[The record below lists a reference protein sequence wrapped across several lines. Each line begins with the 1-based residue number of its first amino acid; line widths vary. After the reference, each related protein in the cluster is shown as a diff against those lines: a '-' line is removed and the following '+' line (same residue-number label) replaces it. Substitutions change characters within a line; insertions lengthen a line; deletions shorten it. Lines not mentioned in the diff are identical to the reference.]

1 MLGISTCWWNGRPL
15 GGHEI
20 LDHVT
25 RLGLKGVELE
35 YRLSASVLDQ
45 MRSHLKG
52 SPVVLSIHN
61 FFPNPGEPEGRSG
74 SGDYFLLSALD
85 PEEKAQ
91 AIKYT
96 LRTMVHASEL
106 GAKAIVLHL
115 GHVEMADPKARF
127 FELYHAGQVNEPVG
141 RRFLSEQTRIRHAR
155 CKKNLDAVLR
165 SLEVLN
171 REAERFNVTLGIE
184 NRCHFHEIP
193 DPEEVGLILDTF
205 RGGRVSYWHDVGH
218 AAIQEALSIC
228 SQRELLAAY
237 SERLAG
243 IHLHDAKGLDDHL
256 APGKGSIDFA
266 EILKTIPVEAI
277 KILELHPKVTE
288 GDLLRGMEIL
298 NDLLNE

>member
-1 MLGISTCWWNGRPL
+1 MLGISTCWWSGRSL

-25 RLGLKGVELE
+25 RLGLEGVELE

-45 MRSHLKG
+45 VRSRLKK
-52 SPVVLSIHN
+52 PPYVLSIHN

-74 SGDYFLLSALD
+74 SGDYFLLSSLD
-85 PEEKAQ
+85 PEEKTQ

-106 GAKAIVLHL
+106 GAKAVVLHL
-115 GHVEMADPKARF
+115 GHVETADPKARF
-127 FELYHAGQVNEPVG
+127 FELYRSGQVNEPIG
-141 RRFLSEQTRIRHAR
+141 RRFLLEQTRIRHTR
-155 CKKNLDAVLR
+155 REKYLDAVLR
-165 SLEVLN
+165 SLEPLN

-228 SQRELLAAY
+228 SQKELLTAY
-237 SERLAG
+237 SDRLAG
-243 IHLHDAKGLDDHL
+243 IHLHDVRGLEDHL
-256 APGKGSIDFA
+256 APGKGTLDFKD
-266 EILKTIPVEAI
+266 ILRIIPAEAI

-288 GDLLRGMEIL
+288 GDLLAGLDIL
-298 NDLLNE
+298 NQLLEN

>member
-1 MLGISTCWWNGRPL
+1 MLGISTCWWRGRSL

-25 RLGLKGVELE
+25 RLGIEGVELE

-45 MRSHLKG
+45 MRSRLKVV
-52 SPVVLSIHN
+52 PTVLSIHN

-74 SGDYFLLSALD
+74 SGDYFLLSSLE
-85 PEEKAQ
+85 PEEKTQ

-96 LRTMVHASEL
+96 LQTMVHASEL
-106 GAKAIVLHL
+106 GAKAVVLHL
-115 GHVEMADPKARF
+115 GHVEMADPKPRF

-141 RRFLSEQTRIRHAR
+141 RRFLSEQTRIRLDR
-155 CKKNLDAVLR
+155 REKNLHAVLQ

-171 REAERFNVTLGIE
+171 REAEHLNVTLGIE

-193 DPEEVGLILDTF
+193 DLEEVGLILETF

-218 AAIQEALSIC
+218 AAIQEALGIC
-228 SQRELLAAY
+228 SQRELLTAY
-237 SERLAG
+237 SDRLAG
-243 IHLHDAKGLDDHL
+243 IHLHDVKGLEDHL
-256 APGKGSIDFA
+256 APGKGDLDFG
-266 EILKTIPVEAI
+266 EILETIPAEAI

-288 GDLLRGMEIL
+288 GDLLRALDIL